1 MAIGIRSIDCCLF
14 FASRIKSFRRRLRPW
29 RDRNGIWDPEPLFD
43 PERRVFASPGS
54 RSGRRWQHGLVGF
67 PRWFCSRCAPVVAPG
82 PSATG
87 CSSPRAKLRVVVDRA
102 YQLHEA
108 AAHDLIKGYVA
119 LQKSLGLGWLHDR
132 SGAISQHAG
141 QSSAARAPFGR
152 SSWRPTGF
160 ASPRAGPLRC
170 RISKFGRRARFGGT
184 GTGLDWG
191 PFPSRQ

>member
-1 MAIGIRSIDCCLF
+1 MAARIGRFSKGVLLQVR
-14 FASRIKSFRRRLRPW
+14 AGR
-29 RDRNGIWDPEPLFD
+29 
-43 PERRVFASPGS
+43 GS
-54 RSGRRWQHGLVGF
+54 WAVCDGVLLAEG
-67 PRWFCSRCAPVVAPG
+67 
-82 PSATG
+82 
-87 CSSPRAKLRVVVDRA
+87 KLRVVVDRA

-132 SGAISQHAG
+132 SGAIIQHAG